1 MSNGKGKD
9 NGIGLLNKNP
19 YTWSGT
25 GLLIAGILV
34 SPVAYFILALT
45 WLTALGISMLILSLI
60 LLALGRT
67 IPKLPPEVC
76 RLFLETGND
85 NMAVIVEELGIRTRA
100 IYLPSSL
107 TGGQPQALLPLH
119 SNSSLPVIKHALPRR
134 LIVKYGDGP
143 DDIGL
148 LLSTIGSTAVSMLD
162 YRPGHTS
169 AELESALTSLFTGIL
184 GIADRTKVVYPDE
197 NRIQVEIIKPR
208 IESKV
213 TLYHRCLGGPLVSIV
228 ASVAAEA
235 WDRPITVKR
244 EEHQKEK
251 CLIELEVSA

>member
-1 MSNGKGKD
+1 
-9 NGIGLLNKNP
+9 
-19 YTWSGT
+19 
-25 GLLIAGILV
+25 
-34 SPVAYFILALT
+34 
-45 WLTALGISMLILSLI
+45 MLILALI

-76 RLFLETGND
+76 SLFLETGND
-85 NMAVIVEELGIRTRA
+85 NMATIVEELGIRTKA

-119 SNSSLPVIKHALPRR
+119 SNSSLPVIKKALPRR

-148 LLSTIGSTAVSMLD
+148 LLSTIGSTAVSLLD
-162 YRPGHTS
+162 SRPGHTS

-184 GIADRTKVVYPDE
+184 GVADRTRVVYPDE
-197 NRIQVEIIKPR
+197 NQIQVEIIKPR

-235 WDRPITVKR
+235 WDRPIAVKR

-251 CLIELEVSA
+251 CLIELEVSG